1 VYAKAKALRL
11 VESCDPT
18 HRKVRDGWG
27 TQRGWPGER
36 RQQKTL
42 SGEVRDGM
50 LLLGFWNAIRVEYVG
65 WKSDETVTSV
75 WVRLR
80 GAMAVACL
88 AGMIVPF
95 AWSGVAGRTQS
106 AVAATEQTKKPT
118 GKSKTASTGKSDG
131 SGSKPAGS
139 NKAAGSGK
147 TKTVGSGKTTK
158 GKSKKHAAPIA
169 SRRPTAQT
177 IRLTSAFKASEQ
189 LRPMAQ
195 QLAITRSLSAYG
207 GVENYARVHPGEG
220 AAAAYLALGHAYM
233 LDHRYADAAGTFRR
247 ASVSGTALDDYANY
261 LGAQAAVQGG
271 HGADAYALLD
281 HFADKHPDSIFKAS
295 APVLLANAYLQQNDP
310 QGALRVLLPLT
321 DSTQASHVDFRYAQ
335 GRAYQM
341 SGDTSHAAAV
351 FRGLYVDLPLSVEAA
366 QARAQMQAMNM
377 PLTAVERKVH
387 ADRLFNAKRYGEAG
401 EEYHAIERDS
411 SGLSQADH
419 DALLIYA
426 EACDMKLKH
435 ISRKDVERLPN
446 TSDDSAALK
455 LYMLAELSR
464 NDHDEATHAALI
476 AQMVQRFPTSR
487 WLEEALYSGGNM
499 YLLKRDS
506 KQAMYH
512 YSLLVKMFPN
522 STYAASAHWRA
533 AWMNYRLHNY
543 AEAARLMEEQ
553 IQWYPAGIEVPG
565 ALYWRGRIYEEEDHN
580 FAQAANYYRALTA
593 SYINFYYAALAR
605 QRLNVLKGQ
614 TATTAPAAVLSAVPK
629 PVVPSLIGELPE
641 NEPHLIKARL
651 LANAALNEYI
661 GPEIQASPT
670 SSQWGYLAQAE
681 IFTSYGETTRAL
693 QAMKHSGISFFALPL
708 EQVPTVYW
716 KVLFPQPYWS
726 DLVANSQKNGL
737 DPYLVASLIRQESE
751 FNAGVV
757 SHANA
762 WGLMQLLPSV
772 GKSMAKKEGLKGF
785 NANQLLNPTVNLQLG
800 TRNLRVVLDR
810 FGGQQE
816 YALAAYNAGDVP
828 VRQWMAAGSYQDIA
842 EFVESIPY
850 TETREYVQAILRN
863 REIYRALY
871 ATQ

>member
-1 VYAKAKALRL
+1 
-11 VESCDPT
+11 
-18 HRKVRDGWG
+18 
-27 TQRGWPGER
+27 
-36 RQQKTL
+36 
-42 SGEVRDGM
+42 
-50 LLLGFWNAIRVEYVG
+50 
-65 WKSDETVTSV
+65 
-75 WVRLR
+75 
-80 GAMAVACL
+80 
-88 AGMIVPF
+88 
-95 AWSGVAGRTQS
+95 
-106 AVAATEQTKKPT
+106 
-118 GKSKTASTGKSDG
+118 
-131 SGSKPAGS
+131 
-139 NKAAGSGK
+139 
-147 TKTVGSGKTTK
+147 
-158 GKSKKHAAPIA
+158 
-169 SRRPTAQT
+169 
-177 IRLTSAFKASEQ
+177 
-189 LRPMAQ
+189 MAQ
-195 QLAITRSLSAYG
+195 QLAMTRSPSAYS

-220 AAAAYLALGHAYM
+220 AAAAYLALGHTYM
-233 LDHRYADAAGTFRR
+233 LDHRYADAAGIFRR
-247 ASVSGTALDDYANY
+247 ASASGTALDDYADY

-281 HFADKHPDSIFKAS
+281 HFEEKHPDSIFKAS

-310 QGALRVLLPLT
+310 QGALRVLVPLADT
-321 DSTQASHVDFRYAQ
+321 AQASHVDFRYAL
-335 GRAYQM
+335 GRAYQT

-351 FRGLYVDLPLSVEAA
+351 FRSLYVNLPLSMEAA

-387 ADRLFNAKRYGEAG
+387 ADQLFNAKRYGEAG
-401 EEYHAIERDS
+401 EEYHAIQHDS

-426 EACDMKLKH
+426 AACDMKLKH
-435 ISRKDVERLPN
+435 ISRRDVERLPN

-464 NDHDEATHAALI
+464 NDHDEATHDSLI
-476 AQMVQRFPTSR
+476 AQMVQRFPNSR

-499 YLLKRDS
+499 YLLKHDA
-506 KQAMYH
+506 KQATYH

-522 STYAASAHWRA
+522 STYAASAHWRT

-553 IQWYPAGIEVPG
+553 IQGYTAGIEVPG
-565 ALYWRGRIYEEEDHN
+565 ALYWRGRIYEEEDHD
-580 FAQAANYYRALTA
+580 FAQAMNYYRALTA
-593 SYINFYYAALAR
+593 SYINFYYAGLAR
-605 QRLNVLKGQ
+605 QRLKVLKGQ
-614 TATTAPAAVLSAVPK
+614 TATVAPAAVLSSVPK

-708 EQVPTVYW
+708 DEVPTVYW

-785 NANQLLNPTVNLQLG
+785 NANQLLNPTVNLELG
-800 TRNLRVVLDR
+800 TRNLRLVLDR
-810 FGGQQE
+810 FGGQPE